1 MKRAIE
7 NENDAYLT
15 QFPGIGKKT
24 ARQIVL
30 DLKGKVEITDES
42 QMDLL
47 QPTASQDESQSIVKE
62 ALLALEALGYSKRE
76 LKKVEKKLV
85 AETPDSVDD
94 AVRQGLQMLVS

>member
-1 MKRAIE
+1 M
-7 NENDAYLT
+7 
-15 QFPGIGKKT
+15 
-24 ARQIVL
+24 L

-76 LKKVEKKLV
+76 LKKVEKN
-85 AETPDSVDD
+85 
-94 AVRQGLQMLVS
+94 